1 MIKRADD
8 QDFYPNLTAAKPRA
22 NGPNRISR
30 LVELLIKQY
39 EIQAQLKQQQN
50 SARPATAGAA
60 PIAEVKTD
68 RATQATFNWYE

>member
-30 LVELLIKQY
+30 LVELLVKQY
-39 EIQAQLKQQQN
+39 EIQAQMKQQN
-50 SARPATAGAA
+50 STRTATAGAA
-60 PIAEVKTD
+60 SIAEVKTD
-68 RATQATFNWYE
+68 RVTQATFNWYE